1 MEPVHSG
8 CFCRSQCNNNNF
20 LNMNYSLFWLLIFQY
35 ERKGLFVWHMKAG
48 ERKYPFDTLL
58 YPVAN
63 RFEWIS
69 ANEIALGFGDGL
81 MKLWKID
88 EGTANDS
95 HFEHDVSFKIRKR
108 FTRCHDYYQFFH
120 FGSMVLQLCDHFVFH
135 LMKGG
140 ITDLKWNQTTKYL
153 ASSSRDSWIKV
164 IFPFL
169 ILLVRNWKNGR
180 R

>member
-1 MEPVHSG
+1 
-8 CFCRSQCNNNNF
+8 
-20 LNMNYSLFWLLIFQY
+20 MNYSLFWLLIFQY

-153 ASSSRDSWIKV
+153 ASSSRQLDQGN
-164 IFPFL
+164 FPVSYWSA
-169 ILLVRNWKNGR
+169 IGKMEDDRNKWWWR
-180 R
+180 HCTLFFFS